1 MPWPHGVTC
10 IYMTPLKQTN
20 FRLEEELLTA
30 LQEIRDRDGIPVSE
44 QVRRAI
50 RNWIESKG
58 VKVRAERK
66 RADTRKRS

>member
-1 MPWPHGVTC
+1 
-10 IYMTPLKQTN
+10 MTPLKQTN
-20 FRLEEELLTA
+20 FRLEEELLAA

-50 RNWIESKG
+50 RNWIDSKG

-66 RADTRKRS
+66 RAVTRKRS

>member
-1 MPWPHGVTC
+1 MQSVAITC

-20 FRLEEELLTA
+20 FRLEEELLAA

-50 RNWIESKG
+50 RDWIDSKG

-66 RADTRKRS
+66 RAVTRKRP